1 MVLVESSDWEL
12 ISEWAAWAMR
22 EATELFL
29 LQIYWGWSGCHH
41 LWRGHRGDQQEVG
54 EEMRCGWSGRRG
66 ANGEGRVKGRGGDG
80 RHNGKAITA
89 LRSREKLAVFSES
102 ESLYV
107 KIQKWKKG
115 ASLGLIMRV
124 LWASSSSVHFFLQW
138 SFAIPRATVW
148 LSEQCQSVSG
158 ALRTCREGGILCL
171 RELLFKKILKHCM
184 IHSCKQKKRSK
195 ILNYR

>member
-1 MVLVESSDWEL
+1 MAVTTCG
-12 ISEWAAWAMR
+12 
-22 EATELFL
+22 EATEGISRKWERKWDVGGVGGEE
-29 LQIYWGWSGCHH
+29 QMGKGE
-41 LWRGHRGDQQEVG
+41 WRG
-54 EEMRCGWSGRRG
+54 
-66 ANGEGRVKGRGGDG
+66 GGDG